1 MAISKSNPHERVKAI
16 IRSVMP
22 ALKRNSKVLKKMEKP
37 LEEMEK
43 PPKLAVS
50 SLTRSEV
57 YDMLGL
63 SKDPRSAEIWKLD
76 EADVI
81 PVPPEVCKYYLSH
94 YFI

>member
-22 ALKRNSKVLKKMEKP
+22 VLKRNPKVPKK
-37 LEEMEK
+37 MEK

-57 YDMLGL
+57 HDILGL
-63 SKDPRSAEIWKLD
+63 SKDPRSAEIWKMD